1 MHHAFADE
9 EYEARRRM
17 AAAGLSFFQRGL
29 AGGASG
35 NMSCKL
41 SDGRLLVT
49 PTGVSLGALTPEILS
64 LLDKGGVLL
73 SGPPPTKEVPLHLA
87 CYAARPDC
95 GGVVHLHAPYAT
107 ALSCCAA
114 GDPHDAVPAYTPYG
128 LMRYG
133 RVGRISY
140 FKPGGSALG
149 EAVSRCMRDHAAAL
163 MANHGLLMTGGDI
176 TAAAHNAD
184 ELEESCRLFFI
195 LQGQQPRLLSP
206 DEQRELLR
214 P

>member
-1 MHHAFADE
+1 MHHASTDE
-9 EYEARRRM
+9 EYEARRRIV
-17 AAAGLSFFQRGL
+17 AAGLSFFQRGL

-35 NMSCKL
+35 NMSCGL

-49 PTGVSLGALTPEILS
+49 PTGVSLGALTPETLS
-64 LLDKGGVLL
+64 LLDKSGALL

-114 GDPHDAVPAYTPYG
+114 VPAYTPYG

-133 RVGRISY
+133 RVGRVPYSR
-140 FKPGGSALG
+140 PGGTALG
-149 EAVSRCMRDHAAAL
+149 EAVSRCMRHRAAAL
-163 MANHGLLMTGGDI
+163 MANHGLLMTGSDI

-206 DEQRELLR
+206 EEQRELLR